1 MKVTLSSACSTEK
14 DYMVVSPI
22 DGDAYLN
29 KDFVKPG
36 MWTTNV
42 VLAEVEDC
50 DEAGRVVEVGT
61 ECKMYSEDASGEGVM
76 VQKTIAYDGG
86 GSATPYQ
93 QIIYSFVGASEY

>member
-22 DGDAYLN
+22 DGDAYIDE
-29 KDFVKPG
+29 DFVKPG

-42 VLAEVEDC
+42 VIAEVEDC
-50 DEAGRVVEVGT
+50 SEAGRVVEVGSG
-61 ECKMYSEDASGEGVM
+61 CKIFSEGVSGDGIM

-93 QIIYSFVGASEY
+93 QIVYTFVGASDE